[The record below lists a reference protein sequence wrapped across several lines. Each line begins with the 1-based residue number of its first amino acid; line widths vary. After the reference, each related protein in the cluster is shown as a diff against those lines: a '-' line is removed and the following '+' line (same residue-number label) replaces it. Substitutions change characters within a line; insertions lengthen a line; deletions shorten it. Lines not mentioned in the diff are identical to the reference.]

1 MKNIILSFI
10 LVISAT
16 TAAQTT
22 FKGTLINP
30 DQKPISNAKPMAMSE
45 YPEKSQ

>member
-1 MKNIILSFI
+1 MKNIILSFL

-30 DQKPISNAKPMAMSE
+30 DQKPISDANIILMSLSLIL
-45 YPEKSQ
+45 P